1 MHQRKSSFRWISVM
15 LMSVIVLNAVLFG
28 AAGPVK
34 AAPPGGLSAYNA
46 AVTAAEMYQAI
57 LDYPNDIFETV
68 QQKDSFYW
76 NRKADNDAIVDD
88 LIGKRPFATVTDL
101 RDAYGSALDNRNFFL
116 FLHEATDNSGVS
128 AALSWVNDGTFLNP
142 GLDLSKYFA
151 LDYTEQAVVDQAI
164 LDGIPVDG
172 YAAASEIQTIIDT
185 TIGQIVSGALQDDKT
200 ALEIGYAVGDS
211 DAHVTQNLYLPDA
224 GTHFTQITWTG
235 GNGVID
241 PATGIVTPPA
251 GGDVTAALQAKISRN
266 NESVTKDFTL
276 TVKSSAPPA
285 TPPAITA
292 HPQSVPPIL
301 PGMPASFSV
310 TATGTGLTYQWQV
323 NTGSGFVNLPG
334 DTNATLSIP
343 AVSPSMNGYMYRV
356 IVSGTGGQPVTSNG
370 AVLNVM
376 PPIPTFPPA
385 ITAQPQ
391 HVLPPVLEGN
401 PASFSV
407 TATGTGLTYQW
418 QVNTGSGFLNL
429 QGETNATL
437 SIPAVSMGMNGYMY
451 RVVVSGTGGQPVT
464 SNGAVLN
471 VMPPIPTFPPAITAQ
486 PQNTPPLLQGMP
498 ASFSV
503 TATGTSLTYQW
514 QVNTGS
520 GFLNLPGET
529 NATLSI
535 LAVSPSMNGYMYRVI
550 VSGTGGQPVTSNG
563 AALNVMP
570 PFPTFPPVITLHP
583 QSPPP
588 VLEGNPASFSVMATG
603 MGLTYQWQEDSGI
616 GFLNLQGETN
626 ATLSIPAVS
635 LGMNNYKY
643 RVVVSGT
650 GGQPVTSNSAVLTV
664 LPMIPTLP
672 PAITAQPQN
681 TPPLLQGM
689 PASFSVTATGTSLTY
704 QWQVNTG
711 SGFQNLP
718 GETNATLSIPAVS
731 PSMNGYMYRVIV
743 SGTGGQPVTS
753 NGAVLN
759 VMSPIPTFP
768 PVITLHP
775 QSPLPVV
782 EGNPASFSVMAAG
795 MGLTYQ
801 WQEDSGSG
809 FLNLLGETNA
819 TLTIPAV
826 SMGMNG
832 YTYRVV
838 VSGMGGQQVTSNGAV
853 LNVLPPIPTFPPA
866 ITAHPQNVPPVL
878 EGAPASFTVI
888 ATGTGL
894 TYQWQLDTG
903 SGFQDLQG
911 ETNATLNIPV
921 VSQGMNGYKYRV
933 VVSGTVGQPVTSTE
947 AVLTVYTV
955 PSEPTNVTATAGDG
969 QAVVSFTA
977 PVSDGGTAITGY
989 EVTASPGDKVVSGTA
1004 SPITVTGLANGTAYT
1019 FTVKALNAAGGS
1031 AASVP
1036 SNSVTPYAPS
1046 SGGGGGGGSSEPST
1060 PTPTTP
1066 PVTEVPANE
1075 GADILVNGKTER
1087 AGTVKSTE
1095 VNGQSVLTVTVD
1107 PKKLAEK
1114 LASEGQHA
1122 VVTIPLAKDK
1132 KADVLVGELTG
1143 QMVKS
1148 MEQKQAVVKIS
1159 FGDVTYTI
1167 PAEQINVS
1175 ALSDQL
1181 GKPSALE
1188 DIKVRIEVAA
1198 PSKETLK
1205 VVENSAAA
1213 GNFTLVA
1220 PALNFTVK
1228 GTYGGATVEVS
1239 RFNAYVE
1246 RTIAIPDGVDPGKI
1260 TTGVVVEADGT
1271 VRHVPTR
1278 IVNVNGHYFAKI
1290 NSLTNSTYS
1299 VIWHPIEFR
1308 DVAGHWA
1315 QNAVNDMGSR
1325 MVVSGVENGTFNPD
1339 TAITRAE
1346 FAAIM
1351 VRALGLKQ
1359 EKASAP
1365 FSDVNASDWYSAAVQ
1380 TAYAYKLIGG
1390 FEDGTFRPSDKI
1402 TREQAM
1408 VIMAKAMKTT
1418 GLRDKLPS
1426 KEAAELLAPYADAAA
1441 TAEWAKSGVADCLQ
1455 GAIFAGR
1462 TATELAP
1469 KASIT
1474 RAEVAAIVQ
1483 RLLQKSELI

>member
-34 AAPPGGLSAYNA
+34 ATPPGGLSAYNA

-68 QQKDSFYW
+68 QQKDIFDL
-76 NRKADNDAIVDD
+76 NRKADNDFIVDD
-88 LIGKRPFATVTDL
+88 LISKRPFATVTDL

-128 AALSWVNDGTFLNP
+128 AALGWVIDGTFLNP
-142 GLDLSKYFA
+142 GLDLGKYSA
-151 LDYTEQAVVDQAI
+151 LDYTEQAVVDQAV
-164 LDGIPVDG
+164 LDGIPVNG
-172 YAAASEIQTIIDT
+172 YVAAFGIQTIIDS

-241 PATGIVTPPA
+241 PATGIVTPSA
-251 GGDVTAALQAKISRN
+251 GGDVVAVLQAKISRN

-292 HPQSVPPIL
+292 HPQDVVPPVL
-301 PGMPASFSV
+301 EGTPASFSV
-310 TATGTGLTYQWQV
+310 SATGTGLTYQWQV

-334 DTNATLSIP
+334 DTNAMLSIP

-376 PPIPTFPPA
+376 PMVPTFPPA
-385 ITAQPQ
+385 ITTQPQ

-437 SIPAVSMGMNGYMY
+437 SIPAVS
-451 RVVVSGTGGQPVT
+451 
-464 SNGAVLN
+464 
-471 VMPPIPTFPPAITAQ
+471 
-486 PQNTPPLLQGMP
+486 
-498 ASFSV
+498 
-503 TATGTSLTYQW
+503 
-514 QVNTGS
+514 
-520 GFLNLPGET
+520 
-529 NATLSI
+529 
-535 LAVSPSMNGYMYRVI
+535 PSMNGYMYRVI
-550 VSGTGGQPVTSNG
+550 VSGTGGQPVTSTG
-563 AALNVMP
+563 AVLNVQP
-570 PFPTFPPVITLHP
+570 SIPTSPPVIT
-583 QSPPP
+583 
-588 VLEGNPASFSVMATG
+588 V
-603 MGLTYQWQEDSGI
+603 
-616 GFLNLQGETN
+616 
-626 ATLSIPAVS
+626 
-635 LGMNNYKY
+635 
-643 RVVVSGT
+643 
-650 GGQPVTSNSAVLTV
+650 
-664 LPMIPTLP
+664 
-672 PAITAQPQN
+672 QPQN
-681 TPPLLQGM
+681 TPSLLQGM
-689 PASFSVTATGTSLTY
+689 PASFSVTATGTGLTY

-711 SGFQNLP
+711 SGYQNLP
-718 GETNATLSIPAVS
+718 GETNAILTILAVS
-731 PSMNGYMYRVIV
+731 PGMNGYMYRVIV

-753 NGAVLN
+753 TGAALN
-759 VMSPIPTFP
+759 VWSPLPTFP

-782 EGNPASFSVMAAG
+782 EGNPASFSVMATG

-801 WQEDSGSG
+801 WQEDSGSS
-809 FLNLLGETNA
+809 FMNMPGETNA
-819 TLTIPAV
+819 TLSIPAV
-826 SMGMNG
+826 SLGMNN
-832 YTYRVV
+832 YKYRVV
-838 VSGMGGQQVTSNGAV
+838 VSGMGGQPVTSNAAV
-853 LNVLPPIPTFPPA
+853 LTVMPMIPIPTLPPV
-866 ITAHPQNVPPVL
+866 IVVHPQSPPPVL
-878 EGAPASFTVI
+878 EGNPASFSVT
-888 ATGTGL
+888 ATGTKL
-894 TYQWQLDTG
+894 IYQWQEDNG
-903 SGFQDLQG
+903 MGFQDLPG
-911 ETNATLNIPV
+911 ETNATLNIAA
-921 VSQGMNGYKYRV
+921 VSQGMDGYRYRV
-933 VVSGTVGQPVTSTE
+933 VVTGKGGLQAISNDATLIVTQPIVPPVIKTQPPEDLSVPKGARINLSLSADGRDLSFQWQVNTGTGFHDLPGETGALLSIFPVTQEMNGNKYRVIVSASGQYPTTSDE
-947 AVLTVYTV
+947 TLLTVYTI
-955 PSEPTNVTATAGDG
+955 PSAPTNVTATAGDG

-977 PVSDGGTAITGY
+977 PSDGGNAITGY

-1004 SPITVTGLANGTAYT
+1004 SPITVTGLTNGTAYT
-1019 FTVKALNAAGGS
+1019 FTVKALNAAGES
-1031 AASVP
+1031 AASAP
-1036 SNSVTPYAPS
+1036 SNAVTPYVPS

-1066 PVTEVPANE
+1066 PVTEVPASE

-1095 VNGQSVLTVTVD
+1095 VNGQSVLTVSVD
-1107 PKKLAEK
+1107 PKKLDEK

-1159 FGDVTYTI
+1159 FGDNTYTI
-1167 PAEQINVS
+1167 PAEQINVG

-1181 GKPSALE
+1181 GKPAALD

-1198 PSKETLK
+1198 PSKGTLK

-1220 PALNFTVK
+1220 PAINFAVT
-1228 GTYGGATVEVS
+1228 GTYGGATIEVS

-1246 RTIAIPDGVDPGKI
+1246 RTLAIPDGVDPGKI

-1278 IVNVNGHYFAKI
+1278 IVNVDGRYFAKI

-1299 VIWHPIEFR
+1299 VIWHPVEFR

-1325 MVVSGVENGTFNPD
+1325 MVVNGVENGTFNPD

-1359 EKASAP
+1359 EKASTP
-1365 FSDVNASDWYSAAVQ
+1365 FSDVNPTDWYGAAVQ
-1380 TAYAYKLIGG
+1380 TAYAHKLIGG

-1418 GLRDKLPS
+1418 GFRDKLPS

-1441 TAEWAKSGVADCLQ
+1441 TAEWAKNGVADCLQ

>member
-34 AAPPGGLSAYNA
+34 AASPGGLSAYNA

-68 QQKDSFYW
+68 QQKDIFYS
-76 NRKADNDAIVDD
+76 NKKADNDAIVDD
-88 LIGKRPFATVTDL
+88 LISKRPFASVTDL

-116 FLHEATDNSGVS
+116 FLHEATDSSGVS
-128 AALSWVNDGTFLNP
+128 AAFSWINDGTFLNP
-142 GLDLSKYFA
+142 GLDLGKYSA
-151 LDYTEQAVVDQAI
+151 LDYTEQAVVDQAV
-164 LDGIPVDG
+164 LDGIPVNG
-172 YAAASEIQTIIDT
+172 YVAAFGIQTIIDS

-211 DAHVTQNLYLPDA
+211 DAHVTQNLYLPGA

-241 PATGIVTPPA
+241 PATGTVTPPA

-285 TPPAITA
+285 TPPAITS
-292 HPQSVPPIL
+292 HPQSLPPVL
-301 PGMPASFSV
+301 EGTPASFSV

-323 NTGSGFVNLPG
+323 DIGSGFV
-334 DTNATLSIP
+334 
-343 AVSPSMNGYMYRV
+343 
-356 IVSGTGGQPVTSNG
+356 
-370 AVLNVM
+370 
-376 PPIPTFPPA
+376 
-385 ITAQPQ
+385 
-391 HVLPPVLEGN
+391 
-401 PASFSV
+401 
-407 TATGTGLTYQW
+407 
-418 QVNTGSGFLNL
+418 NL
-429 QGETNATL
+429 QGETNA
-437 SIPAVSMGMNGYMY
+437 
-451 RVVVSGTGGQPVT
+451 
-464 SNGAVLN
+464 
-471 VMPPIPTFPPAITAQ
+471 
-486 PQNTPPLLQGMP
+486 
-498 ASFSV
+498 
-503 TATGTSLTYQW
+503 
-514 QVNTGS
+514 
-520 GFLNLPGET
+520 
-529 NATLSI
+529 
-535 LAVSPSMNGYMYRVI
+535 
-550 VSGTGGQPVTSNG
+550 
-563 AALNVMP
+563 ALN
-570 PFPTFPPVITLHP
+570 
-583 QSPPP
+583 
-588 VLEGNPASFSVMATG
+588 
-603 MGLTYQWQEDSGI
+603 
-616 GFLNLQGETN
+616 
-626 ATLSIPAVS
+626 IPAVS

-650 GGQPVTSNSAVLTV
+650 GGQPVTSNAAVLTV
-664 LPMIPTLP
+664 LPIIPIPTLP
-672 PAITAQPQN
+672 VIVIHPQS
-681 TPPLLQGM
+681 PPSVLEGN
-689 PASFSVTATGTSLTY
+689 PASFSVTATGT
-704 QWQVNTG
+704 
-711 SGFQNLP
+711 
-718 GETNATLSIPAVS
+718 
-731 PSMNGYMYRVIV
+731 
-743 SGTGGQPVTS
+743 
-753 NGAVLN
+753 
-759 VMSPIPTFP
+759 
-768 PVITLHP
+768 
-775 QSPLPVV
+775 
-782 EGNPASFSVMAAG
+782 
-795 MGLTYQ
+795 GLTYQ
-801 WQEDSGSG
+801 WQEDSGMG
-809 FLNLLGETNA
+809 FQDMPGETNA
-819 TLTIPAV
+819 VLDIAAV
-826 SMGMNG
+826 FQGMDGNR
-832 YTYRVV
+832 YRVIV
-838 VSGMGGQQVTSNGAV
+838 TGTGGMQTISNDAILIVTQPV
-853 LNVLPPIPTFPPA
+853 
-866 ITAHPQNVPPVL
+866 VPPVIKTQPPGDL
-878 EGAPASFTVI
+878 SVPKGARINLSLKADGRDLSYQWQVN
-888 ATGTGL
+888 TGTG
-894 TYQWQLDTG
+894 
-903 SGFQDLQG
+903 FHDLPG
-911 ETNATLNIPV
+911 ETGTLLSIFPV
-921 VSQGMNGYKYRV
+921 TKEMNGNKYRV
-933 VVSGTVGQPVTSTE
+933 IVSASGLYPTTSDETL
-947 AVLTVYTV
+947 LTVYTT
-955 PSEPTNVTATAGDG
+955 PSAPTNVTATAGNG

-977 PVSDGGTAITGY
+977 PADGGTAITGY

-1004 SPITVTGLANGTAYT
+1004 SPITVTGLTNGTAYT
-1019 FTVKALNAAGGS
+1019 FTVKAHNAAGES
-1031 AASVP
+1031 AASAP
-1036 SNSVTPYAPS
+1036 TDSVTPYVPS
-1046 SGGGGGGGSSEPST
+1046 SGGGGGGGGGGSSEPST
-1060 PTPTTP
+1060 PTPTAP

-1075 GADILVNGKTER
+1075 RADILVNGKTER

-1095 VNGQSVLTVTVD
+1095 VNGQSVLTVSVD
-1107 PKKLAEK
+1107 PKKLDEK

-1159 FGDVTYTI
+1159 FGDNTYTI
-1167 PAEQINVS
+1167 PAEQINVG

-1181 GKPSALE
+1181 GKPAALD

-1205 VVENSAAA
+1205 VVENSAAD

-1220 PALNFTVK
+1220 PAINFAVT

-1239 RFNAYVE
+1239 RFSAYVE

-1260 TTGVVVEADGT
+1260 TTGVVVEADGS

-1278 IVNVNGHYFAKI
+1278 IVKVDGRYFAKI

-1299 VIWHPIEFR
+1299 VIWHPVEFR

-1325 MVVSGVENGTFNPD
+1325 MVVNGVDTGTFNPD

-1365 FSDVNASDWYSAAVQ
+1365 FSDVNPTDWYSAAVQ
-1380 TAYAYKLIGG
+1380 TAYAHKLIGG

-1418 GLRDKLPS
+1418 GFRDKLPS
-1426 KEAAELLAPYADAAA
+1426 KEAADLLAPYADAAA
-1441 TAEWAKSGVADCLQ
+1441 TAEWAISGVADCLQ

>member
-34 AAPPGGLSAYNA
+34 AGPSGGPSAYNA

-57 LDYPNDIFETV
+57 LDYPNEIFETV
-68 QQKDSFYW
+68 QQKDSFYL
-76 NRKADNDAIVDD
+76 NRKADNDAIVDE

-142 GLDLSKYFA
+142 GLDLGKYFA
-151 LDYTEQAVVDQAI
+151 LDYTEQAVVDQAV

-211 DAHVTQNLYLPDA
+211 AAHVTQNVFLPAA

-241 PATGIVTPPA
+241 PATGTVTPPA

-266 NESVTKDFTL
+266 NDSVTKDFTL

-285 TPPAITA
+285 TPPVITA
-292 HPQSVPPIL
+292 HPQDGPPVL
-301 PGMPASFSV
+301 EGMPASFSV

-323 NTGSGFVNLPG
+323 NIGSGFVNLPG

-343 AVSPSMNGYMYRV
+343 AVSPV
-356 IVSGTGGQPVTSNG
+356 
-370 AVLNVM
+370 
-376 PPIPTFPPA
+376 
-385 ITAQPQ
+385 
-391 HVLPPVLEGN
+391 
-401 PASFSV
+401 
-407 TATGTGLTYQW
+407 
-418 QVNTGSGFLNL
+418 
-429 QGETNATL
+429 
-437 SIPAVSMGMNGYMY
+437 MNGYMY

-464 SNGAVLN
+464 SNAAVLN
-471 VMPPIPTFPPAITAQ
+471 VMPMIPIPTFPPVITAQPQSTPPVLEGMPASFSVTATGTGLTYQWQVNIGSGFLNLPGDTNATLSIPAVSQVMNGYMYRVVVSGTGGQPVTSNAAVLNVLPMIPIPTFPPAITAQ
-486 PQNTPPLLQGMP
+486 PQNTPPLIEGTP

-503 TATGTSLTYQW
+503 TATGT
-514 QVNTGS
+514 
-520 GFLNLPGET
+520 
-529 NATLSI
+529 
-535 LAVSPSMNGYMYRVI
+535 
-550 VSGTGGQPVTSNG
+550 
-563 AALNVMP
+563 
-570 PFPTFPPVITLHP
+570 
-583 QSPPP
+583 
-588 VLEGNPASFSVMATG
+588 
-603 MGLTYQWQEDSGI
+603 GLTYQWQENSG
-616 GFLNLQGETN
+616 
-626 ATLSIPAVS
+626 
-635 LGMNNYKY
+635 M
-643 RVVVSGT
+643 
-650 GGQPVTSNSAVLTV
+650 
-664 LPMIPTLP
+664 
-672 PAITAQPQN
+672 
-681 TPPLLQGM
+681 
-689 PASFSVTATGTSLTY
+689 
-704 QWQVNTG
+704 
-711 SGFQNLP
+711 
-718 GETNATLSIPAVS
+718 
-731 PSMNGYMYRVIV
+731 
-743 SGTGGQPVTS
+743 
-753 NGAVLN
+753 
-759 VMSPIPTFP
+759 
-768 PVITLHP
+768 
-775 QSPLPVV
+775 
-782 EGNPASFSVMAAG
+782 
-795 MGLTYQ
+795 
-801 WQEDSGSG
+801 G

-819 TLTIPAV
+819 TLSIPAV
-826 SMGMNG
+826 TMNMNG

-838 VSGMGGQQVTSNGAV
+838 VSGTGGPPVTSTPAM
-853 LNVLPPIPTFPPA
+853 LTVLPSIPNPTLPPV
-866 ITAHPQNVPPVL
+866 IVVHPQSPPPVL
-878 EGAPASFTVI
+878 EGAPASFSVT
-888 ATGTGL
+888 ATGSKL
-894 TYQWQLDTG
+894 TYQWQEDNGT
-903 SGFQDLQG
+903 GFQDMPG
-911 ETNATLNIPV
+911 ETNATLNIAA
-921 VSQGMNGYKYRV
+921 VSQGMDGYWYRV
-933 VVSGTVGQPVTSTE
+933 VVTGKGGLQAISNDATLIVTQPIVPPVIKNQPPEDLSVPRGARINLSLSADGRDLSFQWQVNTGSGFHDLPGETGALLSIFPVTQEMNGNKYRVIVSASGLYPTASDE
-947 AVLTVYTV
+947 TLLTVYTV
-955 PSEPTNVTATAGDG
+955 PSAPTNVTATAGDG

-977 PVSDGGTAITGY
+977 PSDGGNAITGY
-989 EVTASPGDKVVSGTA
+989 EVAVSPGNKVVSGTA

-1019 FTVKALNAAGGS
+1019 FTVKAFNAAGDGAVS
-1031 AASVP
+1031 AS
-1036 SNSVTPYAPS
+1036 SNAVTPYVSS
-1046 SGGGGGGGSSEPST
+1046 SGGGGGGGGSTEPST

-1066 PVTEVPANE
+1066 TVPEVPANE

-1087 AGTVKSTE
+1087 AGTLKSTE
-1095 VNGQSVLTVTVD
+1095 VNGQSVLTVVVD
-1107 PKKLAEK
+1107 PKKLDEK

-1132 KADVLVGELTG
+1132 KADVLIGELTG

-1175 ALSDQL
+1175 ALSGQL
-1181 GKPSALE
+1181 GNPAALD

-1220 PALNFTVK
+1220 PAINFAVTA
-1228 GTYGGATVEVS
+1228 TYGGATVEVS

-1278 IVNVNGHYFAKI
+1278 IVNVDGRYFAKI

-1365 FSDVNASDWYSAAVQ
+1365 FSDVNATDWYSAAVQ
-1380 TAYAYKLIGG
+1380 TAYAHKLIGG

-1418 GLRDKLPS
+1418 GLLDKLSS
-1426 KEAAELLAPYADAAA
+1426 KEAAESLAPYADAAA

>member
-34 AAPPGGLSAYNA
+34 ATPPGGLSAYNA

-68 QQKDSFYW
+68 QQKDSFDL
-76 NRKADNDAIVDD
+76 NRKADNDFIVDD
-88 LIGKRPFATVTDL
+88 LISKRPFATVTDL

-128 AALSWVNDGTFLNP
+128 AALGWVIDGTFLNP
-142 GLDLSKYFA
+142 GLDLGKYSV
-151 LDYTEQAVVDQAI
+151 LDYTEQAVVDQAV
-164 LDGIPVDG
+164 LDGIPVNG
-172 YAAASEIQTIIDT
+172 YVAAFGIQTIIDT

-241 PATGIVTPPA
+241 PATGIVTPSA
-251 GGDVTAALQAKISRN
+251 GGDVVAVLQAKISRN

-310 TATGTGLTYQWQV
+310 SATGTGLTYQWQV

-343 AVSPSMNGYMYRV
+343 AVSPVMNGYMYRV

-370 AVLNVM
+370 AVLNVLA
-376 PPIPTFPPA
+376 PIPTFPPA
-385 ITAQPQ
+385 ITTQPQ

-437 SIPAVSMGMNGYMY
+437 SIPAVSSSMNGYMY
-451 RVVVSGTGGQPVT
+451 RVIVSGTGGQPVT

-486 PQNTPPLLQGMP
+486 PQNTPPLMQGMP

-503 TATGTSLTYQW
+503 TATGT
-514 QVNTGS
+514 
-520 GFLNLPGET
+520 
-529 NATLSI
+529 
-535 LAVSPSMNGYMYRVI
+535 
-550 VSGTGGQPVTSNG
+550 
-563 AALNVMP
+563 
-570 PFPTFPPVITLHP
+570 
-583 QSPPP
+583 
-588 VLEGNPASFSVMATG
+588 
-603 MGLTYQWQEDSGI
+603 GLTYQWQEDIGM
-616 GFLNLQGETN
+616 GFLNMPGETN

-650 GGQPVTSNSAVLTV
+650 GGQPVTSNAALLTV

-689 PASFSVTATGTSLTY
+689 LASFSVTATGTGLTY

-711 SGFQNLP
+711 SGYQNLL
-718 GETNATLSIPAVS
+718 GETNATLTILAVS

-759 VMSPIPTFP
+759 VMLPFPTFP

-775 QSPLPVV
+775 QSPLPVL
-782 EGNPASFSVMAAG
+782 EGNPASFSVMATG

-826 SMGMNG
+826 SLGMNG

-838 VSGMGGQQVTSNGAV
+838 VSGTGGQQVTSNGAVLNVLPPIPTFPPVITLHPQSPLPVLEGNPASFSVMAAGMGLTYQWQVDTGSGFLNLLGETNATLTIPAVSLGMNGYTYRVVVSGTGGQQVTSNGAV

-894 TYQWQLDTG
+894 TYQWQVDTG

-921 VSQGMNGYKYRV
+921 VSPGMNGYKYRV
-933 VVSGTVGQPVTSTE
+933 VVSGTGGQPVTSAE

-977 PVSDGGTAITGY
+977 PVSDGGNAITGY

-1004 SPITVTGLANGTAYT
+1004 SPITVTGLTNGTAYR
-1019 FTVKALNAAGGS
+1019 FTVKALNAAGES
-1031 AASVP
+1031 AASAP

-1046 SGGGGGGGSSEPST
+1046 SGGGGGGSSEPST

-1066 PVTEVPANE
+1066 PVTEVPAND

-1107 PKKLAEK
+1107 PKKLDEK

-1132 KADVLVGELTG
+1132 KADVLIGELTG

-1181 GKPSALE
+1181 GKPSALD

-1205 VVENSAAA
+1205 VVENSAAS

-1220 PALNFTVK
+1220 PAINFAVT

-1278 IVNVNGHYFAKI
+1278 IVNVDGRYFAKI

-1365 FSDVNASDWYSAAVQ
+1365 FSDVNATDWYSAAVQ
-1380 TAYAYKLIGG
+1380 TAYAHKLIGG

>member
-15 LMSVIVLNAVLFG
+15 LMSVFVLNAVLFG

-34 AAPPGGLSAYNA
+34 AGPPGGPFAYNA

-76 NRKADNDAIVDD
+76 NRKADNDAIVDE
-88 LIGKRPFATVTDL
+88 LISKRPFATVTDL
-101 RDAYGSALDNRNFFL
+101 RDAYGIALDNRNFFL

-142 GLDLSKYFA
+142 GLDLGKYSG
-151 LDYTEQAVVDQAI
+151 LDYTEQAVVDQAV

-172 YAAASEIQTIIDT
+172 YSAAAEIQTIIDT
-185 TIGQIVSGALQDDKT
+185 AIGQIVSGALQDDKT
-200 ALEIGYAVGDS
+200 ALEIGYATGDS
-211 DAHVTQNLYLPDA
+211 AAHVTQNVTLPAA

-241 PATGIVTPPA
+241 PATGTVTPST

-266 NESVTKDFTL
+266 NENVTKDFTL

-285 TPPAITA
+285 APPVITA
-292 HPQSVPPIL
+292 HPQSTPPVL
-301 PGMPASFSV
+301 EGMPASFSV

-323 NTGSGFVNLPG
+323 DIGSGFLNLPG

-343 AVSPSMNGYMYRV
+343 AVSPVMNGYTYRV
-356 IVSGTGGQPVTSNG
+356 VVSGTGGQPVTSNA
-370 AVLNVM
+370 AVLNVLPM
-376 PPIPTFPPA
+376 IPNPTFPPMITVQPQNSPLVLEGMPA
-385 ITAQPQ
+385 SFSVTAMGTGLTYQWQVNIGSGFLNLPGDTNATLSIPAVSPVMNGYTYRVVVSGTGGQSVTSNAAVLNVVPMIPNPTFPPMITAQPQ
-391 HVLPPVLEGN
+391 NTPPLLEGT

-418 QVNTGSGFLNL
+418 QEDSG
-429 QGETNATL
+429 
-437 SIPAVSMGMNGYMY
+437 M
-451 RVVVSGTGGQPVT
+451 
-464 SNGAVLN
+464 
-471 VMPPIPTFPPAITAQ
+471 
-486 PQNTPPLLQGMP
+486 
-498 ASFSV
+498 
-503 TATGTSLTYQW
+503 
-514 QVNTGS
+514 

-535 LAVSPSMNGYMYRVI
+535 P
-550 VSGTGGQPVTSNG
+550 
-563 AALNVMP
+563 AA
-570 PFPTFPPVITLHP
+570 
-583 QSPPP
+583 
-588 VLEGNPASFSVMATG
+588 
-603 MGLTYQWQEDSGI
+603 
-616 GFLNLQGETN
+616 
-626 ATLSIPAVS
+626 
-635 LGMNNYKY
+635 
-643 RVVVSGT
+643 
-650 GGQPVTSNSAVLTV
+650 
-664 LPMIPTLP
+664 
-672 PAITAQPQN
+672 TAN
-681 TPPLLQGM
+681 
-689 PASFSVTATGTSLTY
+689 
-704 QWQVNTG
+704 
-711 SGFQNLP
+711 
-718 GETNATLSIPAVS
+718 
-731 PSMNGYMYRVIV
+731 
-743 SGTGGQPVTS
+743 
-753 NGAVLN
+753 
-759 VMSPIPTFP
+759 
-768 PVITLHP
+768 
-775 QSPLPVV
+775 
-782 EGNPASFSVMAAG
+782 
-795 MGLTYQ
+795 
-801 WQEDSGSG
+801 
-809 FLNLLGETNA
+809 
-819 TLTIPAV
+819 
-826 SMGMNG
+826 MNG

-838 VSGMGGQQVTSNGAV
+838 VSGTGGPPVTSTPAV
-853 LNVLPPIPTFPPA
+853 LNVVPMIPTFPPV
-866 ITAHPQNVPPVL
+866 IMIHPQSASPVLEGAPAAFSVLASGMGLTYQWQVNTGQGFQNLPGELSVVLDLPAVTMNMNGYTYRVVVSGTGGQSVTSNAAMLTVLPSIPNPTLPPVIVVHPQSPPPVL
-878 EGAPASFTVI
+878 EGAPASFSVT
-888 ATGTGL
+888 ATGSKL
-894 TYQWQLDTG
+894 IYQWQEDSG
-903 SGFQDLQG
+903 NGFQDMPG
-911 ETNATLNIPV
+911 ETNATLNIAA
-921 VSQGMNGYKYRV
+921 VSQGMDGYRYRV
-933 VVSGTVGQPVTSTE
+933 VVTGKGGLQAISNDATLTVTQPIVPPVIKNQPPEDLSVPKGARINLSLKADGRDLSFQWQVNTGTGFHDLPGETGALLSIFPVTQEMNGNKYRVIVSASGLYPTTSDE
-947 AVLTVYTV
+947 TLLTVYTV
-955 PSEPTNVTATAGDG
+955 PSAPTNVTATAGDG

-977 PVSDGGTAITGY
+977 PSDGGNAITGY
-989 EVTASPGDKVVSGTA
+989 EVTVSPGNKVVSGTA
-1004 SPITVTGLANGTAYT
+1004 SPITVTGLTNGTAYT
-1019 FTVKALNAAGGS
+1019 FTVKAFNAAGDGADS
-1031 AASVP
+1031 AS
-1036 SNSVTPYAPS
+1036 SNAVTPYVS
-1046 SGGGGGGGSSEPST
+1046 SSGGGGGGGGSSEPST

-1066 PVTEVPANE
+1066 SVPEVPASD

-1087 AGTVKSTE
+1087 AGTLKSTE
-1095 VNGQSVLTVTVD
+1095 VNGQSVLTVVVD
-1107 PKKLAEK
+1107 PKKLDEK

-1143 QMVKS
+1143 QMVKG

-1159 FGDVTYTI
+1159 FGDITYTI

-1181 GKPSALE
+1181 GKPAALD
-1188 DIKVRIEVAA
+1188 DIKVRIEVAT

-1205 VVENSAAA
+1205 VVENSAAD

-1220 PALNFTVK
+1220 PTLNFAVK
-1228 GTYGGATVEVS
+1228 GTYGGTTVEVS

-1246 RTIAIPDGVDPGKI
+1246 RTIAIPDGVDPSKI
-1260 TTGVVVEADGT
+1260 TTGVVVEGDGT

-1278 IVNVNGHYFAKI
+1278 IVNVGGRYFAKI

-1299 VIWHPIEFR
+1299 VIWHPVEFR

-1359 EKASAP
+1359 EKASVP
-1365 FSDVNASDWYSAAVQ
+1365 FSDVKATDWYSAAVQ

-1426 KEAAELLAPYADAAA
+1426 QEAAESLAPYADAAA

>member
-15 LMSVIVLNAVLFG
+15 LMIVIVLNAVLFG

-34 AAPPGGLSAYNA
+34 AVSPGGLSAYNA

-57 LDYPNDIFETV
+57 LDNPNDIFETV
-68 QQKDSFYW
+68 QQKDIFYS
-76 NRKADNDAIVDD
+76 NKKADNDAIVDD
-88 LIGKRPFATVTDL
+88 LISKRPFATVTDL

-128 AALSWVNDGTFLNP
+128 AALGWVIDGILLNP
-142 GLDLSKYFA
+142 GLDLGKYSV
-151 LDYTEQAVVDQAI
+151 LDYTEQAVVDQAV
-164 LDGIPVDG
+164 LDGIPVNG
-172 YAAASEIQTIIDT
+172 YVAAFGIQTIIDS

-200 ALEIGYAVGDS
+200 ALKIGYAVGDS

-241 PATGIVTPPA
+241 PATGTVTPPA

-285 TPPAITA
+285 TPPAITS
-292 HPQSVPPIL
+292 HPQSLPPVL
-301 PGMPASFSV
+301 EGTPASFSV

-323 NTGSGFVNLPG
+323 DIGSGFVNLQG
-334 DTNATLSIP
+334 DTSATLSIP
-343 AVSPSMNGYMYRV
+343 AVSPIMNG
-356 IVSGTGGQPVTSNG
+356 
-370 AVLNVM
+370 
-376 PPIPTFPPA
+376 
-385 ITAQPQ
+385 
-391 HVLPPVLEGN
+391 
-401 PASFSV
+401 
-407 TATGTGLTYQW
+407 
-418 QVNTGSGFLNL
+418 
-429 QGETNATL
+429 
-437 SIPAVSMGMNGYMY
+437 
-451 RVVVSGTGGQPVT
+451 
-464 SNGAVLN
+464 
-471 VMPPIPTFPPAITAQ
+471 
-486 PQNTPPLLQGMP
+486 
-498 ASFSV
+498 
-503 TATGTSLTYQW
+503 
-514 QVNTGS
+514 
-520 GFLNLPGET
+520 
-529 NATLSI
+529 
-535 LAVSPSMNGYMYRVI
+535 
-550 VSGTGGQPVTSNG
+550 
-563 AALNVMP
+563 
-570 PFPTFPPVITLHP
+570 
-583 QSPPP
+583 
-588 VLEGNPASFSVMATG
+588 
-603 MGLTYQWQEDSGI
+603 
-616 GFLNLQGETN
+616 
-626 ATLSIPAVS
+626 
-635 LGMNNYKY
+635 YKY

-650 GGQPVTSNSAVLTV
+650 GGQPVTSNAAVLNVIPMFPMFPTV
-664 LPMIPTLP
+664 IMIHPQSPSPVLEGTPT
-672 PAITAQPQN
+672 A
-681 TPPLLQGM
+681 
-689 PASFSVTATGTSLTY
+689 FSVLASGVGLTY

-711 SGFQNLP
+711 QGFQDLP
-718 GETNATLSIPAVS
+718 GETNVMLDIPAV
-731 PSMNGYMYRVIV
+731 
-743 SGTGGQPVTS
+743 T
-753 NGAVLN
+753 LN
-759 VMSPIPTFP
+759 
-768 PVITLHP
+768 
-775 QSPLPVV
+775 
-782 EGNPASFSVMAAG
+782 
-795 MGLTYQ
+795 
-801 WQEDSGSG
+801 
-809 FLNLLGETNA
+809 
-819 TLTIPAV
+819 
-826 SMGMNG
+826 MNG

-838 VSGMGGQQVTSNGAV
+838 VSGTSGQPVTSNGA
-853 LNVLPPIPTFPPA
+853 LLTVLPIIPNPTLPPVIA
-866 ITAHPQNVPPVL
+866 VHPLSPLPVL
-878 EGAPASFTVI
+878 EGTPASFSII

-894 TYQWQLDTG
+894 TYQWQEDSG
-903 SGFQDLQG
+903 NGFQDMPG
-911 ETNATLNIPV
+911 ETNAVLNIAA
-921 VSQGMNGYKYRV
+921 VSQAMDGHWYRV
-933 VVSGTVGQPVTSTE
+933 VVTGTGGMQAISNDATLIVTQPVVPPVIKTQPPKDLSVPKGARINLSLKADGRDLSFQWQVKTGTGFHDLPGETGTLLSIFPVTKEMNGNKYRVIVSASGLYPTTSDETL
-947 AVLTVYTV
+947 LTVYTI
-955 PSEPTNVTATAGDG
+955 PSEPVNVSAAAGNG

-977 PVSDGGTAITGY
+977 PVSDGGNTITGY

-1004 SPITVTGLANGTAYT
+1004 SPITVTGLTNGTAYT
-1019 FTVKALNAAGGS
+1019 FTVKALNAAGES
-1031 AASVP
+1031 AASAP
-1036 SNSVTPYAPS
+1036 TNSVTPYVPS
-1046 SGGGGGGGSSEPST
+1046 SGGGGGGGGGGSSEPST

-1095 VNGQSVLTVTVD
+1095 VNGQSVLTVSVD
-1107 PKKLAEK
+1107 PKKLDEK

-1148 MEQKQAVVKIS
+1148 MEQKLAVVKIS
-1159 FGDVTYTI
+1159 FGDNTYTI
-1167 PAEQINVS
+1167 PAEQINVG

-1181 GKPSALE
+1181 GKPAALD

-1205 VVENSAAA
+1205 VVGNSAAA

-1220 PALNFTVK
+1220 PALNFAVT

-1278 IVNVNGHYFAKI
+1278 IVNVDGRYFAKI

-1299 VIWHPIEFR
+1299 VIWHPVEFR

-1325 MVVSGVENGTFNPD
+1325 MVVNGIENGTFNPD

-1365 FSDVNASDWYSAAVQ
+1365 FSDVNATDWYSAAVQ
-1380 TAYAYKLIGG
+1380 TAYAHKLIGG

-1408 VIMAKAMKTT
+1408 VILAKAMKTT
-1418 GLRDKLPS
+1418 GFRDKLPS
-1426 KEAAELLAPYADAAA
+1426 KEAADLLAPYADAAK

>member
-34 AAPPGGLSAYNA
+34 AASPGGLSAYNA

-68 QQKDSFYW
+68 QQKDSFYL
-76 NRKADNDAIVDD
+76 NRKADNDFIVDD
-88 LIGKRPFATVTDL
+88 LFSKRPFATVTDL

-116 FLHEATDNSGVS
+116 FLHEATDSSGVS
-128 AALSWVNDGTFLNP
+128 AAFSWINDGTFLNP
-142 GLDLSKYFA
+142 GLDLGKYSV
-151 LDYTEQAVVDQAI
+151 LDYTEQAVVDQAV
-164 LDGIPVDG
+164 LDGIPVNG
-172 YAAASEIQTIIDT
+172 YVAAFGIQTIIDS

-211 DAHVTQNLYLPDA
+211 DAHVTQNLYLPGA

-241 PATGIVTPPA
+241 PATGTVTPPA

-266 NESVTKDFTL
+266 NESVTKDFAL
-276 TVKSSAPPA
+276 TVKSSAPTA

-292 HPQSVPPIL
+292 HPQSLPPVL
-301 PGMPASFSV
+301 EGTPASFSV

-323 NTGSGFVNLPG
+323 DIGSGFVNLQG
-334 DTNATLSIP
+334 DTSATLSIP
-343 AVSPSMNGYMYRV
+343 AVSPIMNG
-356 IVSGTGGQPVTSNG
+356 
-370 AVLNVM
+370 
-376 PPIPTFPPA
+376 
-385 ITAQPQ
+385 
-391 HVLPPVLEGN
+391 
-401 PASFSV
+401 
-407 TATGTGLTYQW
+407 
-418 QVNTGSGFLNL
+418 
-429 QGETNATL
+429 
-437 SIPAVSMGMNGYMY
+437 
-451 RVVVSGTGGQPVT
+451 
-464 SNGAVLN
+464 
-471 VMPPIPTFPPAITAQ
+471 
-486 PQNTPPLLQGMP
+486 
-498 ASFSV
+498 
-503 TATGTSLTYQW
+503 
-514 QVNTGS
+514 
-520 GFLNLPGET
+520 
-529 NATLSI
+529 
-535 LAVSPSMNGYMYRVI
+535 
-550 VSGTGGQPVTSNG
+550 
-563 AALNVMP
+563 
-570 PFPTFPPVITLHP
+570 
-583 QSPPP
+583 
-588 VLEGNPASFSVMATG
+588 
-603 MGLTYQWQEDSGI
+603 
-616 GFLNLQGETN
+616 
-626 ATLSIPAVS
+626 
-635 LGMNNYKY
+635 YKY

-650 GGQPVTSNSAVLTV
+650 GGQPVTSNAALLTV

-672 PAITAQPQN
+672 PSITVQPQN
-681 TPPLLQGM
+681 TPSLLQGM
-689 PASFSVTATGTSLTY
+689 PAFFSVTATGTSLTY

-753 NGAVLN
+753 NGAALN
-759 VMSPIPTFP
+759 VMPPFPTFP

-775 QSPLPVV
+775 QSPLPVL
-782 EGNPASFSVMAAG
+782 EGNPASFSVMATG
-795 MGLTYQ
+795 MGLTYQWQVDTGSGFLNLQGETNATLSIPAVSLGMNNYKYRVVVSGTGGQPVTSNAAMLTVLPIIPIPTLPVIVIHPQSPPPVLEGNPASFNVTATGTGLTYQ
-801 WQEDSGSG
+801 WQEDSGMG
-809 FLNLLGETNA
+809 FQDMPGETNA
-819 TLTIPAV
+819 
-826 SMGMNG
+826 
-832 YTYRVV
+832 
-838 VSGMGGQQVTSNGAV
+838 V
-853 LNVLPPIPTFPPA
+853 LN
-866 ITAHPQNVPPVL
+866 
-878 EGAPASFTVI
+878 I
-888 ATGTGL
+888 A
-894 TYQWQLDTG
+894 
-903 SGFQDLQG
+903 
-911 ETNATLNIPV
+911 A
-921 VSQGMNGYKYRV
+921 VSQGMDGNWYRVIVTGTGGLQVISNGATLIVTQPVVPPVIKTQPPGDLSVPKGARINLSLKADGRDLSYQWQVNTGTGFHDLPGETGTLLSIFPVTKEMNGNKYRV
-933 VVSGTVGQPVTSTE
+933 IVSASGLYPTPSDETL
-947 AVLTVYTV
+947 LTVYTT
-955 PSEPTNVTATAGDG
+955 PSEPTNVTATAGNG

-977 PVSDGGTAITGY
+977 PSDGGTAITGY

-1004 SPITVTGLANGTAYT
+1004 SPITVTGLTNGTAYT
-1019 FTVKALNAAGGS
+1019 FTVKALNAAGES
-1031 AASVP
+1031 AASAP

-1046 SGGGGGGGSSEPST
+1046 SGGGGGGGGGGSSEPST
-1060 PTPTTP
+1060 PTPTAP

-1095 VNGQSVLTVTVD
+1095 VNGQSVLTVSVD
-1107 PKKLAEK
+1107 PKKLDEK

-1122 VVTIPLAKDK
+1122 VVIIPLAKDK

-1159 FGDVTYTI
+1159 FGDNTYTI
-1167 PAEQINVS
+1167 PAEQINVG

-1181 GKPSALE
+1181 GKPAALD
-1188 DIKVRIEVAA
+1188 DIKVRIEVAT

-1205 VVENSAAA
+1205 VVGNSAAD

-1220 PALNFTVK
+1220 PAINFAVT

-1278 IVNVNGHYFAKI
+1278 IVKMDGRYFAKI

-1299 VIWHPIEFR
+1299 VIWHPVEFR

-1325 MVVSGVENGTFNPD
+1325 MVVNGIENGTFNPD

-1365 FSDVNASDWYSAAVQ
+1365 FSDVNPTDWYSAAVQ
-1380 TAYAYKLIGG
+1380 TAYAHKLIGG

-1418 GLRDKLPS
+1418 GFRDKLPS
-1426 KEAAELLAPYADAAA
+1426 KEAADLLAPYADAAA

>member
-28 AAGPVK
+28 GAGPVK
-34 AAPPGGLSAYNA
+34 ATPPGGLSAYNA
-46 AVTAAEMYQAI
+46 AVIAAEMYQAI

-68 QQKDSFYW
+68 QQKDIFDS
-76 NRKADNDAIVDD
+76 NRKADNDAIVDE
-88 LIGKRPFATVTDL
+88 LISKRPFATVTDL
-101 RDAYGSALDNRNFFL
+101 RDAYGIALDNRNFFL

-128 AALSWVNDGTFLNP
+128 AALSWVNDGTFVNP
-142 GLDLSKYFA
+142 GLDLSKYSA
-151 LDYTEQAVVDQAI
+151 LDYTEQSVVDKAV
-164 LDGIPVDG
+164 LDGIPADG
-172 YAAASEIQTIIDT
+172 YTAAAEIQTIIDT

-200 ALEIGYAVGDS
+200 ALEIGYATGDS
-211 DAHVTQNLYLPDA
+211 AAHVTQNVTLPAA

-241 PATGIVTPPA
+241 PATGTVTPST
-251 GGDVTAALQAKISRN
+251 GGDVTAVLQAKISRN
-266 NESVTKDFTL
+266 NENVTKDFTL

-285 TPPAITA
+285 APPVITA
-292 HPQSVPPIL
+292 HPQSTPPVL
-301 PGMPASFSV
+301 EGMPASFSV

-323 NTGSGFVNLPG
+323 NIGSGFLNLPG

-343 AVSPSMNGYMYRV
+343 AVSPVMNGYTYRV
-356 IVSGTGGQPVTSNG
+356 VVSGTGGQSVTSNA
-370 AVLNVM
+370 AVLNVVPM
-376 PPIPTFPPA
+376 IPNPTFPPM

-391 HVLPPVLEGN
+391 NTPPLLEGT

-418 QVNTGSGFLNL
+418 QEDSGMGFLNL
-429 QGETNATL
+429 QGDTNATL
-437 SIPAVSMGMNGYMY
+437 SIPA
-451 RVVVSGTGGQPVT
+451 
-464 SNGAVLN
+464 A
-471 VMPPIPTFPPAITAQ
+471 TA
-486 PQNTPPLLQGMP
+486 N
-498 ASFSV
+498 
-503 TATGTSLTYQW
+503 
-514 QVNTGS
+514 
-520 GFLNLPGET
+520 
-529 NATLSI
+529 
-535 LAVSPSMNGYMYRVI
+535 
-550 VSGTGGQPVTSNG
+550 
-563 AALNVMP
+563 
-570 PFPTFPPVITLHP
+570 
-583 QSPPP
+583 
-588 VLEGNPASFSVMATG
+588 
-603 MGLTYQWQEDSGI
+603 
-616 GFLNLQGETN
+616 
-626 ATLSIPAVS
+626 
-635 LGMNNYKY
+635 
-643 RVVVSGT
+643 
-650 GGQPVTSNSAVLTV
+650 
-664 LPMIPTLP
+664 
-672 PAITAQPQN
+672 
-681 TPPLLQGM
+681 
-689 PASFSVTATGTSLTY
+689 
-704 QWQVNTG
+704 
-711 SGFQNLP
+711 
-718 GETNATLSIPAVS
+718 
-731 PSMNGYMYRVIV
+731 
-743 SGTGGQPVTS
+743 
-753 NGAVLN
+753 
-759 VMSPIPTFP
+759 
-768 PVITLHP
+768 
-775 QSPLPVV
+775 
-782 EGNPASFSVMAAG
+782 
-795 MGLTYQ
+795 
-801 WQEDSGSG
+801 
-809 FLNLLGETNA
+809 
-819 TLTIPAV
+819 
-826 SMGMNG
+826 MNG

-838 VSGMGGQQVTSNGAV
+838 VSGTGGPPVTSTPAV
-853 LNVLPPIPTFPPA
+853 LNVVPMLPTFPPV
-866 ITAHPQNVPPVL
+866 IMIHPQSPSPVLEGAPAAFSVLASGMGLTYQWQVNTGQGFQNLPGELSVVLDLPAVTMNMNGYTYRVVVSGTGGQSVTSNAAMLTVLPSIPNPTLPPVIVVHPQSPPPVL
-878 EGAPASFTVI
+878 EGAPASFSVT
-888 ATGTGL
+888 ATGSKL
-894 TYQWQLDTG
+894 IYQWQEDSG
-903 SGFQDLQG
+903 NGFQDMPG
-911 ETNATLNIPV
+911 ETNATLNIAA
-921 VSQGMNGYKYRV
+921 VSQGMDGYRYRV
-933 VVSGTVGQPVTSTE
+933 VVTGKGGLQAISNDATLTVTQPIVPPVIKNQPPEDLSVPKGARINLSLKADGRDLSFQWQVNTGTGFHDLPGETGALLSIFPVTQEMNGNKYRVIVSASGLYPTTSDE
-947 AVLTVYTV
+947 TLLTVYTV
-955 PSEPTNVTATAGDG
+955 PSAPTNVTATAGDG

-977 PVSDGGTAITGY
+977 PSDGGNAITGY
-989 EVTASPGDKVVSGTA
+989 EVTVSPGNKVVSGMA
-1004 SPITVTGLANGTAYT
+1004 SPITVTGLTNGTAYT
-1019 FTVKALNAAGGS
+1019 FTVKAFNAAGDG
-1031 AASVP
+1031 AASAS
-1036 SNSVTPYAPS
+1036 SNAVTPYVS
-1046 SGGGGGGGSSEPST
+1046 SSGGGGGGGGSSEPST

-1066 PVTEVPANE
+1066 SVPEVPAND

-1087 AGTVKSTE
+1087 AGTLKSTE
-1095 VNGQSVLTVTVD
+1095 VNGQSVLTVVVD
-1107 PKKLAEK
+1107 PKKLDEK

-1143 QMVKS
+1143 QMVKA

-1159 FGDVTYTI
+1159 FGDITYTI

-1181 GKPSALE
+1181 GKPAALD
-1188 DIKVRIEVAA
+1188 DIKVRIEVAT

-1205 VVENSAAA
+1205 VVENSAAD

-1220 PALNFTVK
+1220 PALNFAVK
-1228 GTYGGATVEVS
+1228 GTYGGTTVEVS

-1246 RTIAIPDGVDPGKI
+1246 RTIAIPDGVDPSKI

-1278 IVNVNGHYFAKI
+1278 IVNVGGRYFAKI

-1299 VIWHPIEFR
+1299 VIWHPVEFR

-1365 FSDVNASDWYSAAVQ
+1365 FSDVKATDWYSAAVQ

-1426 KEAAELLAPYADAAA
+1426 QEAAESLAPYADAAA